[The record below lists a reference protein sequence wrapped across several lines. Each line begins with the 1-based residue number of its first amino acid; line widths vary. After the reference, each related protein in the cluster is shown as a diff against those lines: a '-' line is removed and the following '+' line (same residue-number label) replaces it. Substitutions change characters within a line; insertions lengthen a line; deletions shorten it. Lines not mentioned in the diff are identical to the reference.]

1 MNFDKL
7 LTKPLAMRKRKGLRS
22 TKLGAELL
30 DIVNKGKE
38 IFNKANTDPSDVD

>member
-1 MNFDKL
+1 
-7 LTKPLAMRKRKGLRS
+7 MRKRKGFINLLRS

-38 IFNKANTDPSDVD
+38 IFNMANTNPYDVD